1 MMERRVPRVLSDD
14 MGNHMYVARVRT
26 EEEREEFIAYV
37 QERAPEGFSEA
48 NAGENNDHTEG

>member
-1 MMERRVPRVLSDD
+1 

-26 EEEREEFIAYV
+26 EEEREEFISFV

-48 NAGENNDHTEG
+48 DAAENNDTQEG